1 MTFIERSGAGGGFV
15 LIDCVTALSFCNS
28 DDDEKLRVRAGA
40 WIREPRNS
48 IHQIFM
54 MIFKAF
60 HASPAYNNWMLNNAS
75 LLPAHN
81 RRHRRMP

>member
-1 MTFIERSGAGGGFV
+1 MTFVERSGAGGGFV

-60 HASPAYNNWMLNNAS
+60 YASPAYNDWMLSDAS

-81 RRHRRMP
+81 RRHRPLP